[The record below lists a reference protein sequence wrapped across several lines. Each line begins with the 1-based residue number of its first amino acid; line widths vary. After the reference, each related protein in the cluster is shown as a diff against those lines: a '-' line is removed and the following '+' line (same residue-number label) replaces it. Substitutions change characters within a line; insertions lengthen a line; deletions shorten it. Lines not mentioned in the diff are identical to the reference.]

1 MEITCNSKKI
11 MTGKMW
17 IFFEIFRDETKFKVE
32 TLLTSAT
39 VKQFSQYNLKLY

>member
-1 MEITCNSKKI
+1 MS
-11 MTGKMW
+11 GKMW
-17 IFFEIFRDETKFKVE
+17 IFFDLFWDERKFKVT